1 MLVNK
6 TEKLK
11 IGKKLFWIYFE
22 CLPLKLISQTRET
35 YNAKLEREAF
45 VGVLKGSV
53 VEMLIPYY
61 AIVHF

>member
-22 CLPLKLISQTRET
+22 CLPLKLISQTRGT
-35 YNAKLEREAF
+35 YNAKLEKEAF
-45 VGVLKGSV
+45 GVLKGSV